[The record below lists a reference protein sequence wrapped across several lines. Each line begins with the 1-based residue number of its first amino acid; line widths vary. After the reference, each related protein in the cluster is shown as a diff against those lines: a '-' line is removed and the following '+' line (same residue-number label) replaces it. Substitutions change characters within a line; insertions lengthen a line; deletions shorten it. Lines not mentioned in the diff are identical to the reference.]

1 MNLQL
6 IRNGSE
12 RNIINKTLTTIGTE
26 TAIMKQDSSIIHP
39 IFIMAYSPTYIQN
52 INYAYCEETKRYYF
66 VDGIESM
73 TGGRVLLRCTVDVLE
88 TYKKQILAQ
97 TAIIDKA
104 QGNALANKYINDNS
118 LVVSEQTF
126 NRIKNFPS
134 GFNQNGEFILITAGA
149 Q

>member
-104 QGNALANKYINDNS
+104 QDTSLANLYFNDGSFIQDSRNFYTIVNFTNGFNDN
-118 LVVSEQTF
+118 
-126 NRIKNFPS
+126 
-134 GFNQNGEFILITAGA
+134 GEYILITAGG
-149 Q
+149 